1 MIIIIII
8 NSSNTKGEKML
19 RKNVSI
25 SDEHLRLLDPLL
37 KKHRGNLS
45 ATMREII
52 DFTGFITENMG
63 SLETAKDLLTEK
75 SHAKDQMLQRIYGVT
90 VPLTMFQWLLTDRKN
105 YMPPVNHVTQLFTTE
120 NDVNIYDVESLAR
133 MINEELSILNWP
145 VKVSIS
151 NEDRNIAFQITGMD
165 QTINRFTAILIS
177 LYLANNKN
185 SYKISKLLLYP
196 VSIYIQVTETAHKE
210 EAMHSIYEYF
220 SDNRENLS
228 IVSDIMQIKA

>member
-1 MIIIIII
+1 
-8 NSSNTKGEKML
+8 ML

-75 SHAKDQMLQRIYGVT
+75 SYAKEQTLHRIYGVT
-90 VPLTMFQWLLTDRKN
+90 IPLTMFQWLLMDRKN
-105 YMPPVNHVTQLFTTE
+105 TLPPINHATQLFATE
-120 NDVNIYDVESLAR
+120 KDINIYDVENLAR

-145 VKVSIS
+145 VKVAIS
-151 NEDRNIAFQITGMD
+151 NEDNNIAFQITGMD
-165 QTINRFTAILIS
+165 QSINRFTAILIS
-177 LYLANNKN
+177 LYLANNQTP
-185 SYKISKLLLYP
+185 YKISKLLLYP
-196 VSIYIQVTETAHKE
+196 VSIYIQVTETARKE
-210 EAMHSIYEYF
+210 DAMHSIYEYF
-220 SDNRENLS
+220 SENSDGFS

>member
-1 MIIIIII
+1 
-8 NSSNTKGEKML
+8 ML

-25 SDEHLRLLDPLL
+25 SDEHLKLLDPLL

-45 ATMREII
+45 ATMRDII

-75 SHAKDQMLQRIYGVT
+75 SHVKDQMLQRIYGVT
-90 VPLTMFQWLLTDRKN
+90 IPLTMFQWLLMDRKN
-105 YMPPVNHVTQLFTTE
+105 SLPPINHATQLFATE
-120 NDVNIYDVESLAR
+120 TDINIYDVENLAR
-133 MINEELSILNWP
+133 MINDELSILNWP

-151 NEDRNIAFQITGMD
+151 NEDCNISFQLTGMD

-177 LYLANNKN
+177 LYLANNQN
-185 SYKISKLLLYP
+185 PYKISKLMLYP
-196 VSIYIQVTETAHKE
+196 VSIYIQVTETARKE
-210 EAMHSIYEYF
+210 DAMHSIYEYF
-220 SDNRENLS
+220 SDDRDNLS